1 MVLDTLRTGKG
12 LTESEREVA
21 RWLLAHGDELPDMKA
36 SELAAAT
43 LTSKG
48 TVLRLCRKL
57 GCESYADFKLA
68 FAREWGDLAR
78 VRDLIKK
85 EPFDEDSSV
94 EDIIDEL
101 PNIYERILVRTK
113 LMLDPKTL
121 AEAVR
126 LLVEADKIELYGAGI
141 SYTIAQ
147 MGAFKF
153 LTLGKEAVAL
163 SGLNERY
170 PLRVPEGFRRC
181 GIVISL
187 TGANVGMLSI
197 ARSLRETGCPVIGIG
212 GLSRGPALKN
222 ESDVYI
228 PYSTQRST
236 LTLEASEGVLGCN
249 YILDVLFSALMVR
262 DYQANLDAALR
273 FYGVEETPTE

>member
-12 LTESEREVA
+12 LTESEREIA
-21 RWLLAHGDELPDMKA
+21 RWLLAHGDDLPNMKA

-57 GCESYADFKLA
+57 GCESYAEFKLA
-68 FAREWGDLAR
+68 FSREWGDLAR
-78 VRDLIKK
+78 VRNLIKK
-85 EPFDEDSSV
+85 EPFNEGSSV
-94 EDIIDEL
+94 EDIIEEL
-101 PNIYERILVRTK
+101 PHIYERIVVRTK
-113 LMLDPKTL
+113 LMLDP
-121 AEAVR
+121 EVVSRAVGM
-126 LLVEADKIELYGAGI
+126 LGEADKVELYGAGI

-147 MGAFKF
+147 TGAFKF

-163 SGLNERY
+163 SGVNERY
-170 PLRVPEGFRRC
+170 ALRVPKGFRRC
-181 GIVISL
+181 AIVISL
-187 TGANVGMLSI
+187 TGANAGMVAI
-197 ARSLRETGCPVIGIG
+197 ARSLRVGGCPVISIG
-212 GLSRGPALKN
+212 GLSRGTVLRD
-222 ESDVYI
+222 ESDVFI

-249 YILDVLFSALMVR
+249 YILDVLFSALMVK

-273 FYGVEETPTE
+273 FFGVAETPTE

>member
-1 MVLDTLRTGKG
+1 MMLDTLRTGKG
-12 LTESEREVA
+12 LTESEREIA
-21 RWLLAHGDELPDMKA
+21 RWLLGHGDELPDMKA

-57 GCESYADFKLA
+57 SCDSYAEFKLA
-68 FAREWGDLAR
+68 FAREWGDLSR

-94 EDIIDEL
+94 EDIIGEL
-101 PNIYERILVRTK
+101 PRIYERITVRTK
-113 LMLDPKTL
+113 LMLDPVSI
-121 AEAVR
+121 EQAVGM
-126 LLVEADKIELYGAGI
+126 LGKADKIELYGAGI
-141 SYTIAQ
+141 SYVIAQ

-170 PLRVPEGFRRC
+170 PLRVPQGFRRC
-181 GIVISL
+181 AIVISL
-187 TGANVGMLSI
+187 TGANAGMVSI
-197 ARSLRETGCPVIGIG
+197 ARSLKQTGCPVIGVG
-212 GLSRGPALKN
+212 GLSRGLALKDA
-222 ESDVYI
+222 SDVYI

-249 YILDVLFSALMVR
+249 YILDVLFSALMVK
-262 DYQANLDAALR
+262 DYQANLDAALS
-273 FYGVEETPTE
+273 FFGVAETPTE